1 MEAEDVKPL
10 AMAEEDAALHSTNLL
25 ADVCVAISGPDCDL
39 VSRCGARFDVRGV
52 AAVVLGA
59 QSFEGGSTEALLS
72 GIVSDLESPWSCSA
86 GYEELSCEEDDCRRG
101 GGEKTA
107 TAPAWRSRGKERRQG
122 PMLALLK
129 IGNWET
135 VGAERRRRER
145 SGRGV
150 ARRWTVEERV
160 SQSDKRD
167 ELGLRRER
175 CNV

>member
-1 MEAEDVKPL
+1 MSVSLSRGQTAILSLCIHADI
-10 AMAEEDAALHSTNLL
+10 AL
-25 ADVCVAISGPDCDL
+25 
-39 VSRCGARFDVRGV
+39 RCKIRRSWRRGGRARCPEFW
-52 AAVVLGA
+52 L
-59 QSFEGGSTEALLS
+59 GSTEALLS

-145 SGRGV
+145 NGRGV